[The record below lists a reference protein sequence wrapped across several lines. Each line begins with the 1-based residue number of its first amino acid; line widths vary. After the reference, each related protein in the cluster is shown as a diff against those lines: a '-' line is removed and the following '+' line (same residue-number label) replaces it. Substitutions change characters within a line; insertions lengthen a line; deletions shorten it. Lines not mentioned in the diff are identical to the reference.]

1 MKKVYSITMAD
12 GTVLS
17 DFELNGNNYI
27 ADRPIDNAVFAGKL
41 GRITISDG
49 ERTETYEDMVLLSN
63 RVENGRSWLVFGQK
77 TQQEKAMERLAEL
90 ESQNQMLT
98 ECLLEMSETVY
109 A

>member
-1 MKKVYSITMAD
+1 MHKITLSD
-12 GTVLS
+12 GTVL
-17 DFELNGNNYI
+17 DNLELNGNNYI
-27 ADRPIDNAVFAGKL
+27 AEGAIDNAVFKDNLATVT
-41 GRITISDG
+41 ITDG
-49 ERTETYEDMVLLSN
+49 TTAETYDDLVLRSN